1 MNKFNV
7 MKILE
12 KQKKEKE
19 LLHKDLE
26 KEEYLK
32 KVYSFIDDYVKP
44 LLEKTTNNITY
55 GFTDDFDTFILS
67 KKVEDLLI
75 YTIKI
80 LGLIGNNM
88 FNDIEEH
95 QLLQNALL
103 NEEIGFL
110 NKDKKIKKQV
120 ATKLCG
126 YITKRLSY
134 EDNLNNYVDEYIKPM
149 FIKLGKENKIVFDL
163 NSKDE
168 NKLLISNNTIELSK
182 LGVCENTIISLV
194 FPFTKNN
201 YDENTLRHLD
211 FLFNNDTEI
220 KQEFAD
226 YLVNTFVERYNEI
239 DFINVK
245 KFNLI
250 NILKE

>member
-1 MNKFNV
+1 
-7 MKILE
+7 
-12 KQKKEKE
+12 
-19 LLHKDLE
+19 
-26 KEEYLK
+26 
-32 KVYSFIDDYVKP
+32 
-44 LLEKTTNNITY
+44 
-55 GFTDDFDTFILS
+55 
-67 KKVEDLLI
+67 
-75 YTIKI
+75 
-80 LGLIGNNM
+80 M

>member
-80 LGLIGNNM
+80 LHI
-88 FNDIEEH
+88 
-95 QLLQNALL
+95 
-103 NEEIGFL
+103 
-110 NKDKKIKKQV
+110 
-120 ATKLCG
+120 
-126 YITKRLSY
+126 
-134 EDNLNNYVDEYIKPM
+134 
-149 FIKLGKENKIVFDL
+149 
-163 NSKDE
+163 
-168 NKLLISNNTIELSK
+168 
-182 LGVCENTIISLV
+182 
-194 FPFTKNN
+194 
-201 YDENTLRHLD
+201 
-211 FLFNNDTEI
+211 I
-220 KQEFAD
+220 KQ
-226 YLVNTFVERYNEI
+226 TF
-239 DFINVK
+239 
-245 KFNLI
+245 FNL
-250 NILKE
+250 LKK